1 MANAPKTAA
10 AETETKVEE
19 TKAQKFERLAVVRM
33 NKVLEFMEKL
43 EGLSNKN
50 IYEYTPEQVEKI
62 VGALRN
68 RTDKLERALN
78 AGKVQQGGFSL

>member
-1 MANAPKTAA
+1 MANTAKNEIA
-10 AETETKVEE
+10 AETKVEE
-19 TKAQKFERLAVVRM
+19 TKDAKFKRLAVVRM

-62 VGALRN
+62 CTTLRN
-68 RTDKLERALN
+68 RVDKLERALN
-78 AGKVQQGGFSL
+78 AGKVQQGGFDL

>member
-1 MANAPKTAA
+1 MAQAPKTETNIKAKA
-10 AETETKVEE
+10 TETKD
-19 TKAQKFERLAVVRM
+19 AKFKRLAVVRM

-62 VGALRN
+62 VGTLRSKV
-68 RTDKLERALN
+68 DKLERALN
-78 AGKVQQGGFSL
+78 AGKVQQGGFDL

>member
-1 MANAPKTAA
+1 MANEPKT
-10 AETETKVEE
+10 ETATEVKEIE
-19 TKAQKFERLAVVRM
+19 SKDAKFKRLAVVRM

-62 VGALRN
+62 VSTLRSKV
-68 RTDKLERALN
+68 DKLERALN
-78 AGKVQQGGFSL
+78 AGKVQQGGFDL